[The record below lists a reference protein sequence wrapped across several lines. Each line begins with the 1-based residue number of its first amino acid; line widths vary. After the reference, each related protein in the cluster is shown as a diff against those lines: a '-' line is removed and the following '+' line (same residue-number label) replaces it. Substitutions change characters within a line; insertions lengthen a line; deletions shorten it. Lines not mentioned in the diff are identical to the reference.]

1 MHGLRVFRQS
11 EDLRFASTRNRLGVT
26 LEAAADFW
34 PAPWESV
41 LGETSN
47 LSESPVIDTIGVKRN
62 GACKFPRKS
71 LGFDF
76 NVVV

>member
-1 MHGLRVFRQS
+1 
-11 EDLRFASTRNRLGVT
+11 